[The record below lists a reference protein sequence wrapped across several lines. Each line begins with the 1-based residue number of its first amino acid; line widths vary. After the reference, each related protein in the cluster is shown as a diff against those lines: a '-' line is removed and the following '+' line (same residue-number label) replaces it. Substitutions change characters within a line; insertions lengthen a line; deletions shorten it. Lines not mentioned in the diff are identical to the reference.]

1 MTTPQRQSFL
11 EAYAVGPTDS
21 VTIQAK
27 RLEDAKASAALSGA
41 ERDRAVQRDI
51 SANNLTASR
60 EIAKQNHD
68 QAEADKAQARTIAIA
83 ERYRAPY
90 VATLGKLQSKLD
102 DAVAA
107 GTDLHEGTPVGQAV
121 GVIKT
126 LSAMASG
133 QGSGV
138 RITQAELNSLAGA
151 RFGSTYAAYAE
162 KLATGKS
169 LTDTQVRD
177 IQGLLADVQARVAM
191 KEHTLNH
198 GLDAM
203 NDANS
208 PEDVKKADTMIRRN
222 LANIEKVP
230 AGAGLLADPSTGEP
244 VGYIQNGKRK
254 AF

>member
-1 MTTPQRQSFL
+1 
-11 EAYAVGPTDS
+11 
-21 VTIQAK
+21 
-27 RLEDAKASAALSGA
+27 
-41 ERDRAVQRDI
+41 
-51 SANNLTASR
+51 
-60 EIAKQNHD
+60 
-68 QAEADKAQARTIAIA
+68 
-83 ERYRAPY
+83 
-90 VATLGKLQSKLD
+90 LD

-151 RFGSTYAAYAE
+151 RFGSSYASYAE

-177 IQGLLADVQARVAM
+177 IQGLLADVQARITM
-191 KEHTLNH
+191 KEHVMNH

-203 NDANS
+203 NTAQN
-208 PEDVKKADTMIRRN
+208 PEDVKKDDTMLRRN
-222 LANIEKVP
+222 LANVETIP
-230 AGAGLLADPSTGEP
+230 AGGALLTDPNTQEP
-244 VGYIQNGKRK
+244 IGYKVTENGKVK
-254 AF
+254 GYYFGKQQ